1 MKKTRQKAAFYIGQ
15 KAVYFNFKEEN
26 TSSDGGL
33 LLIHKLEK
41 KRGYI
46 QQISLVI
53 QDTRSGYWIHHSI
66 PKLFGQRVYPL
77 MLGYPDGH
85 NVERLRRDAIFKLL
99 LGKLASQPTRYR
111 FENNM
116 KGLEIWGLYWQMVTV
131 YAEKTSSLH
140 H

>member
-15 KAVYFNFKEEN
+15 KAVHFNFKEEN
-26 TSSDGGL
+26 TSSDGRL

-41 KRGYI
+41 NRGYI

-53 QDTRSGYWIHHSI
+53 QDTRLGHWIHHSI
-66 PKLFGQRVYPL
+66 PKLFGQRVDPL
-77 MLGYPDGH
+77 MLGYLDGH
-85 NVERLRRDAIFKLL
+85 DVERLRWDAIFKLL

-111 FENNM
+111 FENSM
-116 KGLEIWGLYWQMVTV
+116 KGLEIWGLYRQMVTV